1 MDTPLSAGSSAGSP
15 PPPPPFGSGRP
26 RQLRRRPDE
35 GPIAGVCAGVAEYFN
50 VDPVIVRIAAVV
62 LAFSGPGI
70 FAYILAWIFV
80 PEATG
85 PSNQPFAAAP
95 ADRRDRGAQI
105 FGIVLLAVSVSILWG
120 GWWSPARRW
129 MFPLGLMALGAWLL
143 LRRGREDDEPPA
155 VSGPPPTPPYPWAS
169 AGTETTTTVPVA
181 AEPTVA
187 DETDSIA
194 GDTTRSDAAH
204 EDDTSA
210 EDTLVGTSLPGALA
224 AEGSGGGEVRPP
236 WGQGPWSTGPPA
248 ELPEAVK
255 MARRRRRMVFPIV
268 LGALLL
274 WTGIAFLADIS
285 LQSGLAIALCIV
297 GVGFVLGAFVG
308 GSKALIVPA
317 VLVGGAL
324 VASSIVDI
332 PLSGPIGQRT
342 WAPQTVAQVDDHYEL
357 SIGEGVLDLTALSI
371 PEGDRVNI
379 DASVGVGHLVIQV
392 PDGVALDVTAEVS
405 GGDIV
410 LNGHSNSG
418 VGVSTERTFSGS
430 QDNGTIDLDLEVG
443 LGQIEVIT
451 MGADR
456 SATNPS
462 TTTTLR

>member
-1 MDTPLSAGSSAGSP
+1 
-15 PPPPPFGSGRP
+15 
-26 RQLRRRPDE
+26 
-35 GPIAGVCAGVAEYFN
+35 VCAGVAEYFN

-62 LAFSGPGI
+62 LAFSGPGV

-80 PEATG
+80 PEASG
-85 PSNQPFAAAP
+85 PSNQPFAGPP

-155 VSGPPPTPPYPWAS
+155 VGGLPPTQPYPWTTATAAS
-169 AGTETTTTVPVA
+169 TTAPVATETTDEATPEPSTDDATLVDDVPG
-181 AEPTVA
+181 
-187 DETDSIA
+187 DEASV
-194 GDTTRSDAAH
+194 
-204 EDDTSA
+204 
-210 EDTLVGTSLPGALA
+210 EDTLVGATAPDA
-224 AEGSGGGEVRPP
+224 APTEGSGGGDVRPP
-236 WGQGPWSTGPPA
+236 WGEGPWSMGPPP
-248 ELPEAVK
+248 ELPESVK
-255 MARRRRRMVFPIV
+255 VARRRRRMVFPIV

-274 WTGIAFLADIS
+274 WTGIAFLAGIS
-285 LQSGLAIALCIV
+285 LESGLAIALCIV
-297 GVGFVLGAFVG
+297 GIGFVLGAFVG

-342 WAPQTVAQVDDHYEL
+342 WAPQTIAQVNDRYEL

-371 PEGDRVNI
+371 PEGDSVEI
-379 DASVGVGHLVIQV
+379 VASVGVGHLVIQV
-392 PDGVALDVTAEVS
+392 PDGVALDITAEVS

-418 VGVSTERTFSGS
+418 VGVSTERTFVG
-430 QDNGTIDLDLEVG
+430 DPGKGTIAMDLEVG

-451 MGADR
+451 LGSDR
-456 SATNPS
+456 RETTPGTTS
-462 TTTTLR
+462 TSVLG